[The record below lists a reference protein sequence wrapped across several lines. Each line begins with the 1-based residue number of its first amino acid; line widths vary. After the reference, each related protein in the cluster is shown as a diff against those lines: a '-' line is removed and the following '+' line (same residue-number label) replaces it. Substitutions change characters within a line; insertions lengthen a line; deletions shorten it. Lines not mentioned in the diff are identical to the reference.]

1 MVTNEQ
7 TQKLQSIVDYL
18 NNEKLRFSK
27 LRKWMVETNSPDPEL
42 SQYGLGAESVVNE
55 LLQILNK

>member
-27 LRKWMVETNSPDPEL
+27 LRKFKVETGSQEPEL

-55 LLQILNK
+55 LLEILNK